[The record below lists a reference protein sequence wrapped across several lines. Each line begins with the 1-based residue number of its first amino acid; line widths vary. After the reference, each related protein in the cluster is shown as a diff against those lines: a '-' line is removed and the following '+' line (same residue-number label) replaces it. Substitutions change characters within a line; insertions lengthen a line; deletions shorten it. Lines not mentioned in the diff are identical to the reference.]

1 MTKVSAVSVPS
12 IAKQFYFSIENSM
25 GRLQNADE
33 FKIMKGLIVVQ
44 VFPGT
49 LLEKSQ
55 WENYFPHSET
65 MVFLRN
71 ADLLIR

>member
-49 LLEKSQ
+49 LLEKKSMRKLLSSFR
-55 WENYFPHSET
+55 NYGFPQECR
-65 MVFLRN
+65 FIN
-71 ADLLIR
+71 